1 MQNLNELRET
11 LAFRKQ
17 TLARAIMTLGLSHPL
32 TGKAFEAE
40 SRAAGALAE
49 ALEAKAA
56 ADYIATREAAARLS
70 AAR

>member
-1 MQNLNELRET
+1 
-11 LAFRKQ
+11 
-17 TLARAIMTLGLSHPL
+17 MTLGLSHPL